1 MFKKVSVVIAILIFF
16 SFPLS
21 AQIVLDSSILKFD
34 TYKVD
39 NDFLNSKDL
48 NYTMFGGP
56 YNYHLKDFN
65 GVDVA
70 FDEDDPSKYWGVGA
84 DIYYDIVYYFD
95 SNMKT
100 RRFGYN
106 YDTGGSFLTNLSK
119 VATTSDG
126 KIYAIDERARTIYY
140 WNRATESYEP
150 EGSVGRTFSGPYDIC
165 KDSNNNLYILDGPI
179 KHVYRYTLEND
190 NWHIFNSG
198 NDYIDL
204 SQYYNSDWGRL
215 SGIAVNNN
223 GIYVSYNGGVIV
235 RYSLEGEVL
244 QYYWI
249 DSNNLNL
256 RSSYRR
262 NASETWLVSIT
273 TGSEGNVYVADS
285 KACKIH
291 IFSKELEYICSWE
304 DDDPE
309 RPFENTIRDI
319 TFYPNDS
326 PNFLISY
333 PWGFYSYTK
342 QNTLAAL
349 QISDDYIYP
358 ELVGDQYTGLSIE
371 LDKMRKMRYI

>member
-1 MFKKVSVVIAILIFF
+1 MFKKVSIAIVIFLF
-16 SFPLS
+16 ILLPLS
-21 AQIVLDSSILKFD
+21 AQMVIDTSILQFG
-34 TYKVD
+34 TYRVD

-56 YNYHLKDFN
+56 YNDHLKDFN

-70 FDEDDPSKYWGVGA
+70 FDEDNPGKYWGVGA

-100 RRFGYN
+100 KRFGYN
-106 YDTGGSFLTNLSK
+106 YDTGGSFLTNLGK
-119 VATTSDG
+119 VATTTDG

-140 WNRATESYEP
+140 WDKENESYSP
-150 EGSVGRTFSGPYDIC
+150 EGSIDRAFSGPYDIC
-165 KDSNNNLYILDGPI
+165 KDNDNNLYILDGPL

-204 SQYYNSDWGRL
+204 SQYYNSEWGRL

-223 GIYVSYNGGVIV
+223 GIYVTYNGGVIV
-235 RYSLEGEVL
+235 RYSTGGEVL

-262 NASETWLVSIT
+262 NASETWLVSIA
-273 TGSEGNVYVADS
+273 TGPEGNVYVADS
-285 KACKIH
+285 KAVI
-291 IFSKELEYICSWE
+291 
-304 DDDPE
+304 
-309 RPFENTIRDI
+309 
-319 TFYPNDS
+319 
-326 PNFLISY
+326 LI
-333 PWGFYSYTK
+333 
-342 QNTLAAL
+342 
-349 QISDDYIYP
+349 
-358 ELVGDQYTGLSIE
+358 
-371 LDKMRKMRYI
+371 